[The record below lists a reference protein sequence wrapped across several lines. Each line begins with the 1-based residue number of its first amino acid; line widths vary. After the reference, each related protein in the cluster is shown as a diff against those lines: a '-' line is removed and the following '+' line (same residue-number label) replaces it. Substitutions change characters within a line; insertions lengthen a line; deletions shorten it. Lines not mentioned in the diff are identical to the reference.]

1 MSNESSAIAADAYSW
16 RLPPNNIQHFTEAQ
30 KRALYG
36 LILALCVKI
45 LQDAPTEDEGF
56 SCLAPT

>member
-30 KRALYG
+30 KSALYG
-36 LILALCVKI
+36 LILAYMRENPPRC
-45 LQDAPTEDEGF
+45 TH
-56 SCLAPT
+56 